1 MNVADIVLI
10 VIILASMIIGGIR
23 GVIMSLYGLITTALS
38 ALLAFKFAEPVQQML
53 VGTSLYIS
61 VYTKIEEMVQ
71 KIIPDLGTLEETLI
85 GTINSLPF
93 PDSMKQ
99 SLIDG
104 LSLTASTTQSEA
116 MGSLVG
122 NITNIVIAII
132 VGIIIF
138 IILLIVFALLKGLVK
153 KISDFPVIKQV
164 DAVVGAV
171 LGIASGF
178 LAAYII
184 CIIVSGLQTT
194 ELMVKVHE
202 VIVNSKYASM
212 LYNNNL
218 LLKLFP

>member
-38 ALLAFKFAEPVQQML
+38 ALLAFKFAEPIKEML
-53 VGTSLYIS
+53 VGTSFYIS
-61 VYTKIEEMVQ
+61 VYSKIEQMVES
-71 KIIPDLGTLEETLI
+71 IIPDLGTLEVTLI
-85 GTINSLPF
+85 STINSLPF
-93 PDSMKQ
+93 PDSVKQ
-99 SLIDG
+99 ILIDG
-104 LSLTASTTQSEA
+104 LNITATTTQSEA

-122 NITNIVIAII
+122 NITDIIIAIM

-138 IILLIVFALLKGLVK
+138 IVLLIVFALLKGLVK

-164 DAVVGAV
+164 DAVVGAI
-171 LGIASGF
+171 LGIVSGF

-194 ELMVKVHE
+194 ELMVKVHDAIE
-202 VIVNSKYASM
+202 NSKYASM

-218 LLKLFP
+218 LLKLFQ